1 MDKYQQSRK
10 DKLFKPEH
18 PDPYLETHRPKGT
31 ARCPQCGVIYSAGRW
46 AWQGEAS
53 VSAVEEV
60 VCPACRRIAD
70 RAPAGMVRLSGA
82 FLQEHRD
89 EITHLLRNTET
100 REKPDHALERLI
112 EIVEDGDE
120 LVVTT
125 TGMHLANRIGHALE
139 AAYDGDSDYR
149 YSDSELFL
157 SVEWRRD

>member
-1 MDKYQQSRK
+1 M
-10 DKLFKPEH
+10 
-18 PDPYLETHRPKGT
+18 
-31 ARCPQCGVIYSAGRW
+31 
-46 AWQGEAS
+46 
-53 VSAVEEV
+53 SAVEEV

-82 FLQEHRD
+82 FLQGHRD
-89 EITHLLRNTET
+89 EITHLLHNTEA
-100 REKPDHALERLI
+100 REKPDHPLERLI

-120 LVVTT
+120 LVATT

-157 SVEWRRD
+157 SVDWRRD